1 MANFDLS
8 GLALKM
14 ICPTNELITDD
25 KGLPGVYVRRASK
38 TLKELLNTTND
49 TVHPAFMISNDQK
62 PSLLFGKF
70 QGVAHNNRI
79 YSLPGEDPKASI
91 TLDTYVSY
99 CKNKGPGHHC
109 ITAAE
114 WAFLALLAKKNGTQ
128 PYGNN
133 NYGKDSREAG
143 YIAIPTTKD
152 SSTGQINR
160 VATGTG
166 PLTWSDDRTLSGI
179 WDLNGNV
186 WEWVAGIRLVYGE
199 LQVIPYNNA
208 ADPNVPIGASS
219 TEWKAI
225 NANATSYSDLYI
237 EPDGSGTTA
246 NSVKLDYETNHW
258 AWVTTITSQ
267 DDSSRS
273 AAFVNTIIGTA
284 ISDFAALY
292 LRAMAL
298 APEEGD
304 TDYESDYFWANNGA
318 AERCASRGGRWYYGS
333 DAGVFHVNF
342 DNSRSGVGASIGGR
356 PAYYE

>member
-25 KGLPGVYVRRASK
+25 KGLPSVYVRRASK

-62 PSLLFGKF
+62 PSLCFGKF

-91 TLDTYVSY
+91 DLDTYVSY

-133 NYGKDSREAG
+133 NYGKNSRESS
-143 YIAIPTTKD
+143 YIAIPTY
-152 SSTGQINR
+152 SSGGPTNR

-166 PLTWSDDRTLSGI
+166 PLSWSDDKTLSGI
-179 WDLNGNV
+179 WDLNGNM
-186 WEWVAGIRLVYGE
+186 WEWVAGIRLVKGE

-208 ADPNVPIGASS
+208 ADPNVPMGASS
-219 TEWKAI
+219 TEWRAI
-225 NANATSYSDLYI
+225 NANATSYADLYI
-237 EPDGSGTTA
+237 QPDGNGTTA
-246 NSVKLDYETNHW
+246 NSVKLDFVSSHW
-258 AWVTTITSQ
+258 AWDTAITSQ
-267 DDSSRS
+267 SDSNRN
-273 AAFVNTIIGTA
+273 AGFARTTIGA
-284 ISDFAALY
+284 EISEFAALY
-292 LRAMAL
+292 MRAMAL
-298 APEEGD
+298 APEAGD
-304 TDYESDYFWANNGA
+304 TDYEGDVFYANNGA
-318 AERCASRGGRWYYGS
+318 AERCASRGGSWVFGAFY
-333 DAGVFHVNF
+333 GVFALGFDYPRSHV
-342 DNSRSGVGASIGGR
+342 STHIGGR
-356 PAYYE
+356 PAFYE